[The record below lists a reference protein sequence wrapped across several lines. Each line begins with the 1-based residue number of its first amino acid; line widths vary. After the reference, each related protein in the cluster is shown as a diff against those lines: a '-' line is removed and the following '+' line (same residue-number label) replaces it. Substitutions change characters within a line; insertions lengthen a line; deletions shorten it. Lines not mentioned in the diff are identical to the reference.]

1 MVVTNFS
8 LSIVADWESSRR
20 NEVVDGVVE
29 LLLRDEVLNN
39 LGTMGNFVVFNPVL
53 LMSQDLNM
61 G

>member
-8 LSIVADWESSRR
+8 LSVVADWDSSRR

-29 LLLRDEVLNN
+29 FLLRDKALDD
-39 LGTMGNFVVFNPVL
+39 LGAFDDFIVFDPVL
-53 LMSQDLNM
+53 LISQDLNM